1 MIKFQKKIW
10 LAVILAMVLALFG
23 MNVLAQEQ
31 PIGDPARGGRLYAA
45 WDLELGELPPFRNH
59 YLWRESEKIETAS
72 WRCVSCH
79 GWDYK
84 GRVVEGIEYPGL
96 FSMVAESQEEV
107 IAWLDGTNNPQH
119 NFSRVMPDDALYDI
133 SAFLITQLIEPELI
147 ADLETYQAGGIMTA
161 GEDLYK
167 QTCRTCHGADGARI
181 NFGTASTPVFMG
193 DLAEDNPWL
202 AAHTIR
208 NGHPGI
214 KTPTAKD
221 LDWSFSLQIDL
232 ITYLQGLPKVKQIG
246 KEDIEPIDY
255 SDQAGTIELVY
266 ASVAMVVVVFGGVGF
281 VLLRERF
288 SRPSN

>member
-1 MIKFQKKIW
+1 MIKFQRKIW
-10 LAVILAMVLALFG
+10 VAVLIAVVLAVSG
-23 MNVLAQEQ
+23 MRVLAQEE

-45 WDLELGELPPFRNH
+45 WDLEIGELVPFRNH
-59 YLWRESEKIETAS
+59 SLWRESEKIETAS

-84 GRVVEGIEYPGL
+84 GRVVEDIEYPGL
-96 FSMVAESQEEV
+96 FTMVAEPQEEV
-107 IAWLDGTNNPQH
+107 IAWLDGTKNSKH
-119 NFSRVMPDDALYDI
+119 NFARVLSDKDLLDL
-133 SAFLITQLIEPELI
+133 SAFLITGLIEPELI

-167 QTCRTCHGADGARI
+167 QTCKTCHGPEGARI
-181 NFGTASTPVFMG
+181 NFGTADSPVFMG

-202 AAHTIR
+202 AAHFIR
-208 NGHPGI
+208 NGHPGV

-232 ITYLQGLPKVKQIG
+232 LTYLQGLPKVRQIG
-246 KEDIEPIDY
+246 KEEVEPIDY

-266 ASVAMVVVVFGGVGF
+266 ASFAMMVVVFGGIGF
-281 VLLRERF
+281 VLLRERV
-288 SRPSN
+288 SRPS